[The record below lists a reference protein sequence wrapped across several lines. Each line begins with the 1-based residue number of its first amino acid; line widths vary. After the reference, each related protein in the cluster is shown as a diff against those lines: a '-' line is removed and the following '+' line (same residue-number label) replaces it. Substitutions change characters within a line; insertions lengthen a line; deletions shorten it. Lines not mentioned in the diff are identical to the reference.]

1 MRCYEIFQTKKI
13 SEIERGASQKMNE
26 IVDIKNLEK
35 KAWIST
41 FQDGFWDIYFGLII
55 MGLGLY
61 PLGRFL
67 GLPET
72 IGVLTFVCSWDIGAG
87 LVFIL
92 GKRYI
97 SKPRIGFVKFGQI
110 RKKRNKLL
118 AVFLGI
124 NVGLTVIMFMFTL
137 LGIFQLNLP
146 GYLVM
151 LVIGLLFITTPF
163 SFVAYFIQLKRIY
176 LYALLGGFG
185 LFFSELLYPLLD
197 APFNDILVFV
207 PFGGMILIFGIIIL
221 IKFLHKYSTLK
232 EEVQ

>member
-1 MRCYEIFQTKKI
+1 M
-13 SEIERGASQKMNE
+13 G
-26 IVDIKNLEK
+26 
-35 KAWIST
+35 
-41 FQDGFWDIYFGLII
+41 
-55 MGLGLY
+55 MGLA
-61 PLGRFL
+61 PLGRFF

-72 IGVLTFVCSWDIGAG
+72 VGVLILVFSWDIGAC
-87 LVFIL
+87 LIFIL

-124 NVGLTVIMFMFTL
+124 NVGLTVIIFIFTL
-137 LGIFQLNLP
+137 LGIFQLSLP
-146 GYLVM
+146 GYMVM

-163 SFVAYFIQLKRIY
+163 SFLAYFIQLKRIY

-185 LFFSELLYPLLD
+185 LFFSELLDPILG
-197 APFNDILVFV
+197 APFNDILVFI

-221 IKFLHKYSTLK
+221 IRFLSKYPLTKKGVL
-232 EEVQ
+232 